1 MSAGVVVLIRPHVL
15 SGLTKKEDESAAG
28 SNPISV
34 RVPRLDPEILWV
46 FAFFAKRPV
55 LRV

>member
-1 MSAGVVVLIRPHVL
+1 MSAGVVVLIRTIRPD
-15 SGLTKKEDESAAG
+15 KDESAAG

-46 FAFFAKRPV
+46 FAFFAKRPM